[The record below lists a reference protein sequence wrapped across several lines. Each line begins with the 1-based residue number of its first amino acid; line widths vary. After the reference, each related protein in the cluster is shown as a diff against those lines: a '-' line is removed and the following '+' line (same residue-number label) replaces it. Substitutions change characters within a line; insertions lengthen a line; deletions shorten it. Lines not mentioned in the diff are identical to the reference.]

1 MKFSLRGVLFV
12 LVMFGVMA
20 GFYFLSFAKA
30 NEKRTELQHDI
41 EVRQRAMSDL
51 ERSTAGIDDVN
62 HKIAELQQAIQF
74 FESKLPQEKEMDTI
88 LKEVWQIAE
97 ANSLQTKT
105 IKTGKQSRSAN
116 YSEQAI
122 ELNLTGDFNGFYT
135 FLQQLE
141 KLPRL
146 TRVMQMSLTKI
157 SERDGEMNAQLSLSI
172 YFEPNTN
179 SVPGQTAP
187 ATPVASGR

>member
-20 GFYFLSFAKA
+20 GFYFLFFAKA
-30 NEKRTELQHDI
+30 NVRRAELVKQI
-41 EVRQRAMSDL
+41 EERQRALSDL
-51 ERSTAGIDDVN
+51 DRSTAGVDDVN

-74 FESKLPQEKEMDTI
+74 FESKLPQEKEVDTI

-97 ANSLQTKT
+97 ANALQTKT
-105 IKTGKQSRSAN
+105 IKTGKQTRSAN

-122 ELNLTGDFNGFYT
+122 EMNLSGDFNGFYT

-146 TRVMQMSLTKI
+146 TRVMQMALTKI
-157 SERDGEMNAQLSLSI
+157 TDRDGEMNAQLTLSI
-172 YFEPNTN
+172 FFEPAT
-179 SVPGQTAP
+179 GP
-187 ATPVASGR
+187 ARTPAMAPVASGR

>member
-12 LVMFGVMA
+12 LVMLGVLA

-30 NEKRTELQHDI
+30 NSKRAELQKKI
-41 EVRQRAMSDL
+41 ELRQRAMSDL

-97 ANSLQTKT
+97 ANALQTKT
-105 IKTGKQSRSAN
+105 IKTGKQTRSAN

-146 TRVMQMSLTKI
+146 TRVMAMSLTKM

-179 SVPGQTAP
+179 SAP
-187 ATPVASGR
+187 APAAPANRVASGQ